1 MLNVS
6 EAGEGKA
13 CNYYPTITNTHNSD
27 EWSLPKTSVLPATE
41 KYSLNLM
48 DLIEPSQKKGRY

>member
-27 EWSLPKTSVLPATE
+27 EWSLPKTSAFPTTE

-48 DLIEPSQKKGRY
+48 VLIKPS